1 MTRCIS
7 FSLPNQSV
15 LNERSVVSRP
25 GQDRDSSLFPESLQP
40 CRSRQGLDR
49 FTSYAGISIR
59 LAERGL
65 AITHRGT
72 ALMEAGHGEELLPF
86 PSRRN
91 SLSLEPFIRTR
102 YIGPQSKGHLSR
114 LFLSKGHCCLQ
125 ALNSCV
131 RHCKCLEKSLS
142 GSSVLLKSQIISQ
155 VFHLDCFLFLCHQ
168 KKTAG

>member
-7 FSLPNQSV
+7 FSLPYQSV
-15 LNERSVVSRP
+15 LNELSVDSRP
-25 GQDRDSSLFPESLQP
+25 GQDRGSSLFSESLQP

-49 FTSYAGISIR
+49 FTSYAGISIC

-72 ALMEAGHGEELLPF
+72 VLMEAGHREELLPF
-86 PSRRN
+86 PSQRN

-125 ALNSCV
+125 VLNSCM
-131 RHCKCLEKSLS
+131 RHCKCLQKSLS
-142 GSSVLLKSQIISQ
+142 GSSVPLKSQIISQ

-168 KKTAG
+168 EKTAG